1 MEVRATLLVLLSMT
15 AIAEAKPAH
24 LVSFG
29 GYGSPGTVVMRG
41 RAFKGKPP
49 SGALARPSIAKV
61 ASTLRAF
68 TRRDL
73 QNPLVVVTD
82 AASGRV
88 VEMRGDDDGFYEVR
102 VPGPFPPGPRRLTV
116 ALRHARYVA
125 EPLDE
130 VVHVVDQGVVVVS
143 DIDDTLI
150 HTGVVGSKLKLVAR
164 VFSQDAADLRS
175 IDGAADALGAFA
187 GAGYPIFY
195 LSASPARLGPRLR
208 QAFTMA
214 GFPAGSLFLRH
225 YETDGMGDPSA
236 YKRRVLD
243 RLAIDLPRARFVL
256 IGDNGE
262 KDPAIF
268 AGFAKDT
275 GRVAERFI
283 RKTRPADAGDGAVM
297 FDTYEELR
305 GLARE
310 KRILP

>member
-1 MEVRATLLVLLSMT
+1 MEVRTTLLVLLSMT
-15 AIAEAKPAH
+15 AIADAKPAH
-24 LVSFG
+24 LMSFG
-29 GYGSPGTVVMRG
+29 GYGSPGTVVVRG
-41 RAFKGKPP
+41 RAFKGKAA
-49 SGALARPSIAKV
+49 SGALARPSFAKV
-61 ASTLRAF
+61 ASTFKAF
-68 TRRDL
+68 TLKDL
-73 QNPLVVVTD
+73 ERPLVVVTD
-82 AASGRV
+82 AASGRI
-88 VEMRGDDDGFYEVR
+88 VEMFGDDDGFYEVR
-102 VPGPFPPGPRRLTV
+102 IPGPFPTGPRRLTV
-116 ALRHARYVA
+116 ALRSVRYVA
-125 EPLDE
+125 EPLE
-130 VVHVVDQGVVVVS
+130 ELVVVVDQGVVVVS

-150 HTGVVGSKLKLVAR
+150 HTGVIGSKVKLVAR
-164 VFSQDAADLRS
+164 VFSQDAADLRC
-175 IDGAADALGAFA
+175 IDGAAEALGAFA

-225 YETDGMGDPSA
+225 YETDGMGDPSV

-243 RLAIDLPRARFVL
+243 RLAIDLPRAQFVL

-283 RKTRPADAGDGAVM
+283 RKTLPSDAGDGAVM
-297 FDTYEELR
+297 FETYEQLR

-310 KRILP
+310 KKILP